1 MPRLDY
7 SKTVIYHLTCPTFN
21 DVYVNHTTSL
31 RNKKYLYSHPQMATK
46 HIDFYDTIK
55 LHGGFN
61 NWKMIVLEKYSDC
74 KTAVGAKKKVEEWV
88 KRLQAPPTPSNLPP
102 ETSEFPPETSE
113 FPPATSDPP
122 PATVCNTCKK
132 CGKKFTRH
140 DNLQRHIKSR
150 CIIKPDVRETE
161 PDVKEEIETLREQL
175 AKKDEEHHKMIE
187 SVREEMK
194 KEIKKQNKQKKQQT
208 LCNSN
213 SNNRIINQ
221 QNNSNNNTT
230 INNHNI
236 TIELG
241 KEKLSEVFTHKQQKN
256 ILEKGYNS
264 LRELIHQVHFN
275 PKYTQFQNLCI
286 TNMLGPFGH
295 KYIEDVKDFV
305 IVNKNDLSKE
315 LVETRMYDI
324 EEFLENCKGTM
335 LTERKV
341 KTLNDFIEKM
351 EDKKYAEEKI
361 RNLSIDLYNFST
373 DIDMKDVMKKV
384 RNAKHVED
392 APHVVSD
399 VSSQSEITPLTV

>member
-1 MPRLDY
+1 MPKIDHHN
-7 SKTVIYHLTCPTFN
+7 TVIYQLTCPTFN
-21 DVYVNHTTSL
+21 DIYVNYTSNL
-31 RNKKYLYSHPQMATK
+31 YVRKYTYSHPAKIRKPLEFQ
-46 HIDFYDTIK
+46 DTID

-61 NWKMIVLEKYSDC
+61 NWKIIVLEKYPEC
-74 KTAVGAKKKVEEWV
+74 KNAVDAKKKVEEWI
-88 KRLQAPPTPSNLPP
+88 KILQSPPKTSENPPKTSEHPPKTSEHPPKTSEHPP
-102 ETSEFPPETSE
+102 EME
-113 FPPATSDPP
+113 
-122 PATVCNTCKK
+122 CKS
-132 CGKKFTRH
+132 CGKKFTRN
-140 DNLQRHIKSR
+140 DNLQRHIKYR
-150 CIIKPDVRETE
+150 C
-161 PDVKEEIETLREQL
+161 VKDEIATLREQL
-175 AKKDEEHHKMIE
+175 AKKDEEHHKIIE
-187 SVREEMK
+187 SAVREEMK
-194 KEIKKQNKQKKQQT
+194 KQMKKQKKQLT
-208 LCNSN
+208 LCNTN
-213 SNNRIINQ
+213 SNNTINQ
-221 QNNSNNNTT
+221 NLQQNNNSNNTT
-230 INNHNI
+230 INNNHNI

-275 PKYTQFQNLCI
+275 PNYAQFQNLCI
-286 TNMLGPFGH
+286 TNMLGPFGY
-295 KYIEDVKDFV
+295 KYVEDVKDFV

-384 RNAKHVED
+384 RNAKHMED
-392 APHVVSD
+392 EPIAL
-399 VSSQSEITPLTV
+399 SE